1 MKLSLLAATLVL
13 AAMLL
18 GVSAGEGLPRA
29 DAADDAGGEVIVEL
43 RIWQDVNDEQ
53 NLHVSARLQG
63 GRWDA
68 HGTRAVQLQYGLG
81 GLGRYNYDTL
91 SIGGVELGI
100 WQRKPQA
107 PGAYRIDVV
116 RDPYY
121 GYRFVQVEDEERDSG
136 PLPVFVRACGKECA
150 VGWWEF
156 RAAWQELGAVR
167 LLLDDGHSPSGR
179 YRYGDMTIAV
189 SPTSGLLADRE
200 YLLALRDPLAGTGAL
215 NWSAGTPVAQWE
227 GVVVEGAPP
236 RVTALRLTGLGL
248 AGEMWGWLADLTE
261 LRELWLDDNPLLRG
275 GIPSKLMNLDKLTHL
290 YLGGDRLSGCVPP
303 PLLAVPNNN
312 LDRVDLRPC
321 PPVAQVSRAWGR
333 DGFVFRGGNYDGG
346 GVGGFDVGGAGTY
359 LFRTRGMVFDMPV
372 RAWLTVAWSEALA
385 TPTMGDI
392 DPGPPGESYNCLQVY
407 GGLGGPFLVD
417 YVTGA
422 WIAYYDTGEECER
435 HVPPQLPQYEAIFD
449 QLSASLWVPR
459 RAPW

>member
-1 MKLSLLAATLVL
+1 MKSNLLAATLLL

-18 GVSAGEGLPRA
+18 SVCVGTGWPSAEAA
-29 DAADDAGGEVIVEL
+29 DDDAGGEVIVEL
-43 RIWQDVNDEQ
+43 RVWQDVNDQE
-53 NLHVSARLQG
+53 NLYVSARLQG

-200 YLLALRDPLAGTGAL
+200 YLLALRDPLAGSGAL

-392 DPGPPGESYNCLQVY
+392 DPGPPGESL
-407 GGLGGPFLVD
+407 
-417 YVTGA
+417 
-422 WIAYYDTGEECER
+422 
-435 HVPPQLPQYEAIFD
+435 QLPPG
-449 QLSASLWVPR
+449 LRGLR
-459 RAPW
+459 RAISGRLCHRGLDRLLRHRRGV